1 MKKIQKGLFI
11 ISLCCLLIIL
21 SGCGETKADKEY
33 AKNPQAYV
41 LKELKEKYAIE
52 AAVEKE
58 ETKVYNG
65 KNGKI
70 EYEYFVLSLKN
81 DKDFKFNA
89 TTMWQMEERNFN
101 RHYEFATNYAS
112 FINYKLLTEYFT
124 NYPKIKFIGELGEV
138 SEQTLLRNY
147 EMSIFVDDTNYLNE
161 IPSILIGAQN
171 SINSL
176 YDVNLRVKSNGK
188 VASVMLKPR
197 HNSRTVEEVVEDLKA
212 LKN

>member
-1 MKKIQKGLFI
+1 MGEEVLIIVQIAKNRGVLMKKIQKGLFI

-52 AAVEKE
+52 AEVEKE

-81 DKDFKFNA
+81 DKDFK
-89 TTMWQMEERNFN
+89 
-101 RHYEFATNYAS
+101 FATNYAS

-138 SEQTLLRNY
+138 SEQTLVRNY

-197 HNSRTVEEVVEDLKA
+197 HNSRTVEEVVEDLKV

>member
-52 AAVEKE
+52 AEVEKE

-138 SEQTLLRNY
+138 SEQTLVRNY
-147 EMSIFVDDTNYLNE
+147 EMSIFKDKDITIWKE
-161 IPSILIGAQN
+161 I
-171 SINSL
+171 
-176 YDVNLRVKSNGK
+176 
-188 VASVMLKPR
+188 
-197 HNSRTVEEVVEDLKA
+197 
-212 LKN
+212 